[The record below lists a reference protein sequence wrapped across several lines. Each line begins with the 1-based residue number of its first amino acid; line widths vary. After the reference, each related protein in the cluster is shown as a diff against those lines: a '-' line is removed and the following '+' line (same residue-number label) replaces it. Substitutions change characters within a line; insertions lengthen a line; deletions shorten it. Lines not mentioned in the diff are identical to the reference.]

1 MESIMLY
8 FESNIGVA
16 ISFALEVILAIL
28 VFIVGGKVIKWLLSI
43 VNTSLE
49 KMEIDKGIQQFAYS
63 FLKALL
69 YILLLISIGTKFGLE
84 TSSIAAL
91 LASAGVA
98 IGLALQG
105 SLSNLAGGVLIL
117 LLKPFVVG
125 DYILEDSNKNEGVV
139 KEIQIFYTKLQSV
152 DNRIIVI
159 PNGTLANTSLTNIT
173 GQPTRRLDLQISIG
187 YGADLKKAKEIIN
200 TMLVNNEHIDHE
212 RETFV
217 VVEDLADSAVVI
229 GCKAWVETSEYWA
242 VRWQM
247 LEDIKLK
254 FDEEGIEIPF
264 NQLQVHMASNIQN

>member
-1 MESIMLY
+1 MESIMVYL
-8 FESNIGVA
+8 ESNIGVA
-16 ISFALEVILAIL
+16 VSFALEVVLAIL
-28 VFIVGGKVIKWLLSI
+28 VFIVGGKVIKWILSL
-43 VNTSLE
+43 VNTSFE
-49 KMEIDKGIQQFAYS
+49 KMEIDKGIQQFANS

-69 YILLLISIGTKFGLE
+69 YILLIISIGTKFGLE

-98 IGLALQG
+98 VGLALQG

-173 GQPTRRLDLQISIG
+173 GQPTRRLDLKISIG
-187 YGADLKKAKEIIN
+187 YGADLRKAKEIIN
-200 TMLVNNEHIDHE
+200 SMLVNNEHIDHE

-217 VVEDLADSAVVI
+217 VVEDLADSAVII
-229 GCKAWVETSEYWA
+229 GCKAWVETTEYWA

-247 LEDIKLK
+247 LEDIKLR

-264 NQLQVHMASNIQN
+264 NQLQVHMTSNAQK

>member
-8 FESNIGVA
+8 FESNVGVA
-16 ISFALEVILAIL
+16 ISFALEVLLAIL

-69 YILLLISIGTKFGLE
+69 YILLIISIGTKFGLE

-187 YGADLKKAKEIIN
+187 YSADLKKAKEIIN

-217 VVEDLADSAVVI
+217 VVEELADSAVII

-247 LEDIKLK
+247 LEDIKLR
-254 FDEEGIEIPF
+254 FDEEGIEIPY
-264 NQLQVHMASNIQN
+264 NQLQVHMASNTPN